1 MRAEALSLSGTV
13 ASSRIRAAYE
23 GGAIDLLNPLT
34 RLDVVNS
41 SFINNYGGAISME
54 NGVTATLTHVT
65 IYGSAI
71 SLPKSSFTSASR
83 VNLRNS
89 IIAGKLN
96 SVVCDSLKQN
106 ISNFIRDGACSP
118 KLSGDPMLE
127 EATDSPTY
135 LELMPGSPAI
145 NAADATFC
153 PDTDQLGRARSIVG
167 RCDIGA
173 IESIPVS
180 QAVHDCTVTT
190 THVLNMR
197 DGPNGKIIGGVQDNE
212 TLTATARTLGWF
224 NVEHRGMSG
233 WISADYVRAQGECG

>member
-1 MRAEALSLSGTV
+1 
-13 ASSRIRAAYE
+13 
-23 GGAIDLLNPLT
+23 
-34 RLDVVNS
+34 
-41 SFINNYGGAISME
+41 ME

-127 EATDSPTY
+127 EATDSSAY
-135 LELMPGSPAI
+135 LGLMPGSPAI
-145 NAADATFC
+145 NAANATFC
-153 PDTDQLGRARSIVG
+153 PDTDQLGRARSTVG

-173 IESIPVS
+173 IESIPVKRALYNCS
-180 QAVHDCTVTT
+180 VTT
-190 THVLNMR
+190 THLLNLR
-197 DGPNGKIIGGVQDNE
+197 DGPNGNVIGGVPQNA
-212 TLTATARTLGWF
+212 TLRAMARTLRWYE
-224 NVEHRGMSG
+224 VEHDGDSG
-233 WISADYVRAQGECG
+233 WISADYVVAEGDCG